1 MAKDHGPS
9 SARRHHYICR
19 TSIIFLLV
27 ILTVSASIPRSTP
40 HSRYTRFFA
49 DETDDNND
57 GQASSSST
65 VEEDED
71 AVCPPWNASPNIDPS
86 GFLKDCYTVRCGAW
100 EGEADLNGRHGYRR
114 LHKRAAAAGNVDDD
128 ADYLQNLEIGKF
140 RVRQVPGDGNCLFHS
155 LSLCLHYAERQ
166 SHFPLKVPESFR
178 ELFRRSKKLRNTAV
192 QILQQSTE
200 KGDKL
205 LFMQGQ
211 EFLTCSE
218 LLSAAASQYN
228 ISPEEYCEAMLQDCT
243 WGGGPE
249 IVALV
254 NALRRPIHVYE
265 LSVHEE
271 LPNGSNSKE
280 FHLSRMAC
288 FGSPKFDKRE
298 PLHILSADSRF
309 PDITPGRQKKSG
321 NHFLALFPVRS
332 ATFTSTS
339 SLVRGGKTNNRL
351 GFKGKRPRHDS
362 AKPGGADSSFCLN
375 NVALIVRSA
384 GEFVELLFCSL
395 CNFLR

>member
-1 MAKDHGPS
+1 MAKDRS
-9 SARRHHYICR
+9 SRRHDYIC
-19 TSIIFLLV
+19 TSIIFLSV
-27 ILTVSASIPRSTP
+27 ILAAVSASIPRSTP
-40 HSRYTRFFA
+40 HSRYTRFFSE
-49 DETDDNND
+49 ETEDSD
-57 GQASSSST
+57 GQVCSSST
-65 VEEDED
+65 AEEDEEV
-71 AVCPPWNASPNIDPS
+71 VCPPWNASPNIDPC
-86 GFLKDCYTVRCGAW
+86 GFLKDSYTVRCGAW

-114 LHKRAAAAGNVDDD
+114 LLKRATAAGNVNDDMN
-128 ADYLQNLEIGKF
+128 YVQNLEIGKC

-155 LSLCLHYAERQ
+155 LSLCLHHAERQ
-166 SHFPLKVPESFR
+166 SHFPLKVPDSFR

-228 ISPEEYCEAMLQDCT
+228 ISSEEYCEAMLQDCT

-271 LPNGSNSKE
+271 PPNGSNSKQ

-332 ATFTSTS
+332 MTFSSRS

-351 GFKGKRPRHDS
+351 GFKGRRSRGNTHDS
-362 AKPGGADSSFCLN
+362 TKPGGADSFCLN

-384 GEFVELLFCSL
+384 SGFVELLFCSL